1 MNRNIARSLILFSF
15 LTLMGCATPKT
26 GIKGS
31 VANASEQSCVNEFKA
46 LKNIDPTSYDIY
58 QQQFSKVNQAYEVY
72 RTNSPNI
79 NKDSKDILGME
90 LNNKIK
96 LICARVKDASF
107 KNMEKRSQEINK
119 L

>member
-1 MNRNIARSLILFSF
+1 MRRNMARLLILFPL
-15 LTLMGCATPKT
+15 LTLIGCATPKA
-26 GIKGS
+26 GIKGN
-31 VANASEQSCVNEFKA
+31 VANASEQSCINEFKA
-46 LKNIDPTSYDIY
+46 LKNIDPASYEIY

-72 RTNSPNI
+72 RTNSLNI

-90 LNNKIK
+90 LSNKIK

-107 KNMEKRSQEINK
+107 KNMEKRSQEINN